1 MHRLSFRFI
10 LLLAFYLA
18 VVFQTDAMSFALDSI
33 AEWGRFPRFCIGVYR
48 WGDKFFNS
56 YDSSYVEGTGYKFN
70 VKLTT
75 DSWTDY
81 YNFEIPNDKRIR
93 MISDPST
100 TAGVYL
106 TYLALSAGYN
116 INVSNLISGAKQS
129 RTRFNF
135 GFNCSLFA
143 AEWSYMTNDVGSS
156 IRWFGNRHNG
166 ESINLP
172 FRGINIST
180 WNLDTYYFFN
190 HKNYSQAAA
199 FNFSKVQKKSQ
210 GSFYAGISI
219 YTQKFN
225 FDFSELPD
233 DMKMQLPSD
242 WPDYRYRVRT
252 HNYAFRLGYGYNWV
266 FARHWNFGV
275 SESPIVGLRKG
286 KVINEREGSS
296 FALNNRFRMSVV
308 WNNRKWFAGAVSYFD
323 IGLIYDKDHT
333 LASGQLCVQFSV
345 GYRFNIW

>member
-10 LLLAFYLA
+10 LLLAFYSA
-18 VVFQTDAMSFALDSI
+18 VVFQADAMSFALDSI